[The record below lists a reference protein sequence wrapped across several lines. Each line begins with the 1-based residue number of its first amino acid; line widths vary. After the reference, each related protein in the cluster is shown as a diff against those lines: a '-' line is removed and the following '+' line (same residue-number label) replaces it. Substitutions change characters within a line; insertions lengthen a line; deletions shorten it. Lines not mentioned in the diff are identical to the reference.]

1 MIDIRFLAR
10 VFGVALLL
18 PLCVLADDL
27 KPFTTDGCSSFP
39 DGTFEQDS
47 LWASCCIRHDF
58 AYWQGGTYE
67 ERLGADEELESCVA
81 GVGEPTIASLMLAG
95 VRVGGTPYLPTSY
108 RWGYGWPFM
117 RGYKPL
123 TAEEKLEVREELE
136 LFQLADRNN
145 AEQIEK
151 HKQQSSNQSIAEQ
164 IEKHKQ

>member
-18 PLCVLADDL
+18 PLSALADDL

-39 DGTFEQDS
+39 DGTFEQAS

-67 ERLGADEELESCVA
+67 ERLDADEELESCVA

-123 TAEEKLEVREELE
+123 TAEEKLEVRKELE
-136 LFQLADRNN
+136 SFQTMN
-145 AEQIEK
+145 E
-151 HKQQSSNQSIAEQ
+151 SIAEQ
-164 IEKHKQ
+164 IEKHKQKSSKRGTT

>member
-1 MIDIRFLAR
+1 MIDFRFLLK
-10 VFGVALLL
+10 FLSVALLL
-18 PLCVLADDL
+18 PMSALAEDL

-39 DGTFEQDS
+39 DGTIEQAS

-58 AYWQGGTYE
+58 AYWQGGSYE
-67 ERLGADEELESCVA
+67 ERLEADEELESCVA
-81 GVGEPTIASLMLAG
+81 GVGEATIASLMLAG

-123 TAEEKLEVREELE
+123 TADEKLEVRKELE
-136 LFQLADRNN
+136 LLQLEDKSV

-151 HKQQSSNQSIAEQ
+151 HEQ
-164 IEKHKQ
+164 

>member
-1 MIDIRFLAR
+1 MINIRFLAR

-18 PLCVLADDL
+18 PLSALADDL

-39 DGTFEQDS
+39 DGTIEQAS
-47 LWASCCIRHDF
+47 LWENCCISHDF
-58 AYWQGGTYE
+58 AYWQGGTFE
-67 ERLGADEELESCVA
+67 ERLVADEELESCVA

-123 TAEEKLEVREELE
+123 TVEEKLEVRKELE
-136 LFQLADRNN
+136 LFQKTDNSN
-145 AEQIEK
+145 AEKIEK
-151 HKQQSSNQSIAEQ
+151 HKQ
-164 IEKHKQ
+164 

>member
-1 MIDIRFLAR
+1 MIYFRFLAK
-10 VFGVALLL
+10 VLSVALVL
-18 PLCVLADDL
+18 PLSALADDL

-39 DGTFEQDS
+39 DGTIEQAS
-47 LWASCCIRHDF
+47 LWESCCIRHDF

-67 ERLGADEELESCVA
+67 ERLAADEELESCVA
-81 GVGEPTIASLMLAG
+81 GVGEATIASLMLAG

-123 TAEEKLEVREELE
+123 TAEEKLEVRKELE
-136 LFQLADRNN
+136 LYQISVRST

-151 HKQQSSNQSIAEQ
+151 HKQ
-164 IEKHKQ
+164 

>member
-1 MIDIRFLAR
+1 MIDIRFLAMLLS
-10 VFGVALLL
+10 VALVL
-18 PLCVLADDL
+18 PLSALADDL

-39 DGTFEQDS
+39 DGTIEQAS

-67 ERLGADEELESCVA
+67 ERLDADEELESCVA
-81 GVGEPTIASLMLAG
+81 GVGEATIASLMLAG

-123 TAEEKLEVREELE
+123 TVEEKLEVRKERE
-136 LFQLADRNN
+136 LFKIAF
-145 AEQIEK
+145 K
-151 HKQQSSNQSIAEQ
+151 SIAEQ
-164 IEKHKQ
+164 IEKAK

>member
-1 MIDIRFLAR
+1 MIDFRFLPK
-10 VFGVALLL
+10 VLSVALLL
-18 PLCVLADDL
+18 PMSALAEDL

-39 DGTFEQDS
+39 DGTIEQAS

-58 AYWQGGTYE
+58 AYWQGGSYE
-67 ERLGADEELESCVA
+67 ERLEADEELESCVA
-81 GVGEPTIASLMLAG
+81 GVGEATIASLMLAG

-123 TAEEKLEVREELE
+123 TADEKLEVRKELE
-136 LFQLADRNN
+136 LLQLEDKSV

-151 HKQQSSNQSIAEQ
+151 HEQ
-164 IEKHKQ
+164 